1 MHTYIITVAAAAA
14 CDTGNYPY
22 ILSLL
27 AIVIS
32 LAAILQVSGL
42 RKTLNNKPA
51 ATTPPAQ
58 SPAPASSRP
67 AATPAAKEDEV
78 APETIAVIAAAVHSV
93 IGRNRR
99 IVSIK
104 KVDTSWE
111 KSGRQSI
118 LTSHRIR

>member
-1 MHTYIITVAAAAA
+1 MHSYIITVAAAAA
-14 CDTGNYPY
+14 CETGNYPY

-42 RKTLNNKPA
+42 RKTLNSRPA
-51 ATTPPAQ
+51 ASSPPA
-58 SPAPASSRP
+58 SPAPAPSRQTAP
-67 AATPAAKEDEV
+67 STPREEEI
-78 APETIAVIAAAVHSV
+78 APETIAVIAAAVYTV
-93 IGRNRR
+93 TGRNRR